1 MAEKI
6 PGWFERLLLPRLSA
20 LEGEIRA
27 IRGEM
32 KGEIQGMKGEI
43 QGMKGEIQGMKGEIQ
58 GMKGEIQGLRS
69 DIKKVEDT
77 VKIELRRLDE
87 RISGIETKMDLVREV
102 EAIKAR
108 LDKLEARAS

>member
-27 IRGEM
+27 IRGE
-32 KGEIQGMKGEI
+32 MKGEI